1 MAEYL
6 KKWAV
11 LDIETT
17 GIDPNYDCIIDVGFL
32 QFEGV
37 KLVKKYSSL
46 VKNLKAPLPL
56 FIQKLT
62 SINQEM
68 LDGAPLWDR
77 VAPEVL
83 ELYGQK
89 LIAHNASFEKSF
101 LEDEFSK
108 IEDGTDRESYEDSM
122 FFLSILFPQ
131 KHSLS
136 LEKFLEEFKLADH
149 EKHRGLED
157 SMDLLK
163 VLLTAVEL
171 VRLDQE
177 KYEHVISLF
186 RKYFLEDYWFYHFLN
201 LTPDETKELASTI
214 NFNLELA
221 VADAREDDFK
231 DSDSVGPRSVS
242 LEFSGE
248 NIKGILQNESEL
260 SSYLPGYRFRKP
272 QEDLALKT
280 GQSFKNEIHSMVQAP
295 TGTGKTLG
303 YLLPSALFCLEEK
316 EKILVA
322 TGTKAL
328 QHQAL
333 TKDIPDLYKLLGIG
347 KDDLKVKKLV
357 GSNNHLCELLF
368 RKENEDFFSQVS
380 MMSLDEKLTEMYFEM
395 AFFHNSRNPSEKQI
409 LREDVPF
416 VLKKKIEG
424 FEKREGDIQVDF
436 RSCAGT
442 RCPFK
447 ADCTYISGLRE
458 AKEADIIIGNHSLM
472 YSWPKSF
479 NRPEYIVV
487 DEAHKIE
494 NETTDAFSYEVSTT
508 NLKNLTKN
516 LKNFSGI
523 GSLFYL
529 LAQNERSK
537 GESSPTINRLKEFV
551 TDKTTHLEDL
561 AKELNDD
568 IENYFKKLP
577 RFTELYWNE
586 CPMIEERASDSLG
599 MRIYGGMESL
609 KNILGGISDIFSP
622 YLEQFDLKN
631 QKEDNDITALTKFI
645 TFMGGLDDML
655 NSLTFGLSK
664 NKDYTTS
671 LKFHVEYGFLIK
683 ASPIDVG
690 KMVYEGLL
698 QLSKSVVFTSATLG
712 SKGSRGV
719 EWELGYLYVE
729 KEKRFKSPY
738 FLPPVYDYENN
749 TKIFLCDDVPALYD
763 ASFVGAV
770 LDPIIKLVREL
781 GGRSLLLF
789 SAKTRFESAREILI
803 DQFEGEIPLFIQ
815 GMGSHVVE
823 DFKNS
828 EQGILVG
835 MEAFGEGIDVP
846 GDSLM
851 FVFIDKI
858 PDLRMDLVIQ
868 NRRDFYEKSFG
879 NEFSDYYL
887 SHRAR
892 GLHQK
897 LGRLLRTENDRGGV
911 IIVDSRV
918 KRWKGRTME
927 KFINLMAPY
936 KIKKTNLETA
946 CIEVKDF
953 VQLPDSSR

>member
-1 MAEYL
+1 MAEFL

-37 KLVKKYSSL
+37 NLVKKYSSL
-46 VKNLKAPLPL
+46 VKNVKTPLPH

-62 SINQEM
+62 SISQEM
-68 LDGAPLWDR
+68 LDGAPIWDK
-77 VAPEVL
+77 VEPEVL

-89 LIAHNASFEKSF
+89 IIAHNASFEKSF
-101 LEDEFSK
+101 LGSK
-108 IEDGTDRESYEDSM
+108 FEKIDDGQERESFEDSM
-122 FFLSILFPQ
+122 FFLSVLFPE

-136 LEKFLEEFKLADH
+136 LEKWLVDFNITNS
-149 EKHRGLED
+149 EKHRGFED
-157 SMDLLK
+157 SVDLLR
-163 VLLTAVEL
+163 VLLVAVEL
-171 VRLDQE
+171 VREDSD
-177 KYEHVISLF
+177 KYNQAITLF
-186 RKYFLEDYWFYHFLN
+186 RKYLLEDYWFYHFLN
-201 LTPDETKELASTI
+201 LTAEETRVLAGHI
-214 NFNLELA
+214 DFNLDLALTRAKEAESGELN
-221 VADAREDDFK
+221 
-231 DSDSVGPRSVS
+231 STPSHSQN

-248 NIKGILQNESEL
+248 NIKGILQNEENL
-260 SSYLPGYRFRKP
+260 GEYLPGYRYRKT

-295 TGTGKTLG
+295 TGTGKTMG

-333 TKDIPDLYKLLGIG
+333 TKDVPDLYKLLGIG
-347 KDDLKVKKLV
+347 QDELKIKKLV
-357 GSNNHLCELLF
+357 GSHNHFCELLF

-380 MMSLDEKLTEMYFEM
+380 MMGLDEKLTELYFEM
-395 AFFHNSRNPSEKQI
+395 AFFHNSRNPSENQI
-409 LREDVPF
+409 LREDVPY

-424 FEKREGDIQVDF
+424 FEKREGDIKVDF
-436 RSCAGT
+436 RSCAGNQ
-442 RCPFK
+442 CPFK
-447 ADCTYISGLRE
+447 ADCTYISGIRE
-458 AKEADIIIGNHSLM
+458 AKEADIIIGNHALM
-472 YSWPKSF
+472 YSWPRSF
-479 NRPEYIVV
+479 PRPEYVVV

-494 NETTDAFSYEVSTT
+494 NETTDAFSFEVSTA
-508 NLKNLTKN
+508 NLNNLSKNLQ
-516 LKNFSGI
+516 NFSGI

-537 GESSPTINRLKEFV
+537 GESTPTINRLKEFV
-551 TDKTTHLEDL
+551 TDKTSHLE
-561 AKELNDD
+561 ELSKTLNEDM
-568 IENYFKKLP
+568 ENFFKKLP

-586 CPMIEERASDSLG
+586 CPMIESSVQEALALRIYDSL
-599 MRIYGGMESL
+599 ETL
-609 KNILGGISDIFSP
+609 KNILGGISDIFTP
-622 YLEQFDLKN
+622 YLEQFDLKMM
-631 QKEDNDITALTKFI
+631 KEDNDINALTKFI

-655 NSLTFGLSK
+655 NSLTFGLS
-664 NKDYTTS
+664 NSPDYTTS
-671 LKFHVEYGFLIK
+671 LKFHVEYGFLLK

-698 QLSKSVVFTSATLG
+698 QQSKSVVFTSATLG
-712 SKGSRGV
+712 SKGSKGV
-719 EWELGYLYVE
+719 EWELGYLYLDS
-729 KEKRFKSPY
+729 EKRFKAPY
-738 FLPPVYDYENN
+738 FLPPIYDYENN
-749 TKIFLCDDVPALYD
+749 TKIFLCDDAPALYD
-763 ASFVGAV
+763 STFVGTV
-770 LDPIIKLVREL
+770 LKPITKLIREL

-789 SAKTRFESAREILI
+789 SAKTRFETAREILI
-803 DQFEGEIPLFIQ
+803 EQFEGEIPLFIQ

-823 DFKNS
+823 DFKDS
-828 EQGILVG
+828 DQGILIG
-835 MEAFGEGIDVP
+835 MEAFGEGIDIP

-911 IIVDSRV
+911 IIVDSRI
-918 KRWKGRTME
+918 KRWKGRTTE
-927 KFINLMAPY
+927 KFFKLMEPY
-936 KIKKTNLETA
+936 KIKKSSIENA
-946 CIEVKDF
+946 CVEINEF
-953 VQLPDSSR
+953 VHLSDSTK